1 MSDVSRAE
9 VRIDGKIIELYAAE
23 GAGCPLVVYH
33 AVRGEGDVLWQAC
46 MDAGCPVFSLAVVNG
61 VDWDS
66 DMTPWPVPPVMGEGR
81 PFPGRADDYIPILTE
96 TILPAIRG
104 SIPCDPGET
113 VLAGYSLAG
122 LFSLYA
128 LYRTD
133 VFSKAVSASG
143 SLWYPG
149 FTDFVKTHSISDAVK
164 AVYLSVGDRE
174 CRTKNEVL
182 SKVEDATA
190 ETEAVIRSEG
200 VETLFELN
208 PGNHF
213 KDAALRTAKG
223 IKWVLEK

>member
-1 MSDVSRAE
+1 M
-9 VRIDGKIIELYAAE
+9 
-23 GAGCPLVVYH
+23 
-33 AVRGEGDVLWQAC
+33 
-46 MDAGCPVFSLAVVNG
+46 
-61 VDWDS
+61 
-66 DMTPWPVPPVMGEGR
+66 
-81 PFPGRADDYIPILTE
+81 
-96 TILPAIRG
+96 
-104 SIPCDPGET
+104 
-113 VLAGYSLAG
+113 
-122 LFSLYA
+122 YA

-133 VFSKAVSASG
+133 AFSKAVSASG